1 MELTDDGIRLAQL
14 SHLNRPVMNRNEA
27 NTCADVIEPALTAAG
42 WKFDGQVL
50 IGPSRVNLTGD
61 RMYDESCLRG
71 RALSL

>member
-1 MELTDDGIRLAQL
+1 
-14 SHLNRPVMNRNEA
+14 MNRNEA
-27 NTCADVIEPALTAAG
+27 NTCTDVIEPALTAAG